1 MSMPGT
7 LPTRALPHDSNEPY
21 LRHVTIDDARTTAE
35 FTDVITQQARVRLKA
50 GVRGVGRIRRR
61 SAARLIRGWKAHARQ
76 PLKLRAGSTR
86 EVPEIADIPT
96 RHHANA

>member
-35 FTDVITQQARVRLKA
+35 FTDVITQQARVRLKDGAVA
-50 GVRGVGRIRRR
+50 GVIGRDVPRLGCAGWVG
-61 SAARLIRGWKAHARQ
+61 LG
-76 PLKLRAGSTR
+76 AG
-86 EVPEIADIPT
+86 PPQD
-96 RHHANA
+96 